1 MRKVAFKVFVDTNG
15 VKWARPIDLKGM
27 FSIGRSTIYALLK
40 EMGSIAKYRKSFLD
54 LGHRLKLV
62 KVADFENFLYERSR
76 KKMYLRR

>member
-1 MRKVAFKVFVDTNG
+1 MRKTALKIYEDDSG
-15 VKWARPIDLKGM
+15 ARWARPIDLKAM

-62 KVADFENFLYERSR
+62 KVADFENFLYEKSR
-76 KKMYLRR
+76 EKMYLRR